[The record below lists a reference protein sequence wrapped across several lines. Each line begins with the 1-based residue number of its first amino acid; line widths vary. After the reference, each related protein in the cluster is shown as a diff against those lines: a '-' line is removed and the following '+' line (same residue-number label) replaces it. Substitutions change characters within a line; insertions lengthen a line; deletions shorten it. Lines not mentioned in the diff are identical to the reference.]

1 MENLDPSLRLVFE
14 KLLKKHKCSVCEFR
28 SSYRG
33 VVKRHEEKK
42 HSLHFSVYSWPRLL
56 AEKKHKQSST
66 GAILFKLPDDPVL
79 ATSSTTTSST
89 TPTNNDTPTVVVE
102 QPDQPVKPT
111 DDGAQIVTH
120 PSTSAEPSDQPT
132 ETTAKVD
139 LVEIDRSLWTY
150 KKHKCSSCDYRSNL
164 RWLIRRHEETV
175 HKQKSSAKGL
185 AASSTT
191 TSSTTTTN
199 NDTPTV
205 VVEQPDQPVKPTDD
219 GSQIVTHPSTSAEP
233 SDQPTDTTTTSTTN
247 NDTPTI
253 VVEQP
258 DQPVK
263 PTDDEV
269 QIVTHPSTSAD
280 PFKIPRSLYVY
291 KKHKCSICDYRSN
304 YRWLIRRH
312 EKFQHKQRSTVDG
325 GGVVVPSTT
334 PANPKYRSYNF
345 TPSREHDFNME
356 KVYHSYI
363 AGYQFHKMIMKTS
376 SAPMAMRTILNISDA
391 IHNIKYIEN
400 DEIMMKYEKQ
410 RQLFKEQGKVNNHGE
425 VDELLL
431 FHGTSAANLDKIL
444 SNNFDLDANPS
455 QQHYNNETRHKNM
468 MFGRGVYFSEIP
480 SVSLMYG
487 NGLLLCKVMLGACDV
502 FKPRGIL
509 PPDIA
514 EEFDS
519 REIQDIDN
527 FGAIHVV
534 KNPNQILPY
543 TVIQLKKQSLTSQFV
558 KPQPGVN
565 NVLSKGAWPVFTT
578 STQTPQNIPN
588 TTVKDLL
595 KTSKFSPTSSSN
607 QTSSPVPPLHW
618 RIVNPIT
625 TEERSGVSCIKEIE
639 KIMELDKENTCKV
652 CMDQLNRLD
661 SLTMTGASSGVKLN
675 TRRSTCGNKHCWG
688 GTPGIYKRKRVLSDH
703 SKNNETVP
711 KRIKKEVEVEDPNN
725 CQVELHQ
732 CSCSNCQ
739 NWVKTGNMP
748 TDGQMM
754 WTKRADM
761 ILPGYKESCG
771 GTIVIKY
778 VFNNGVQD
786 DSHPH
791 PGKPFYAK
799 GFPRHSF
806 LPDNEKGQRVLR
818 MMITAFQ
825 RRLTFTIG
833 RSITRGEDDCVVWN
847 GIEHKTVGHD
857 NGSGHGYPDPEY
869 LDRVIREFE
878 QYGITFS

>member
-89 TPTNNDTPTVVVE
+89 T
-102 QPDQPVKPT
+102 
-111 DDGAQIVTH
+111 
-120 PSTSAEPSDQPT
+120 
-132 ETTAKVD
+132 
-139 LVEIDRSLWTY
+139 
-150 KKHKCSSCDYRSNL
+150 
-164 RWLIRRHEETV
+164 
-175 HKQKSSAKGL
+175 
-185 AASSTT
+185 
-191 TSSTTTTN
+191 TTN

-233 SDQPTDTTTTSTTN
+233 SDQPTDTTTTTSTTN

-258 DQPVK
+258 DQSVK

-280 PFKIPRSLYVY
+280 PFKIPQSLWTYR
-291 KKHKCSICDYRSN
+291 KHKCSICDYRSN

-444 SNNFDLDANPS
+444 STNFDLDANPS

-543 TVIQLKKQSLTSQFV
+543 AVIQLKKQSLTSQFV

-565 NVLSKGAWPVFTT
+565 NALSKGAWPVFTT

-661 SLTMTGASSGVKLN
+661 SLTTTGASSGVKLN
-675 TRRSTCGNKHCWG
+675 TRRFTCGNKHCWG

>member
-1 MENLDPSLRLVFE
+1 MENMDPSLRSVFE
-14 KLLKKHKCSVCEFR
+14 KLLLKKYKCSICEFR
-28 SSYRG
+28 SSYRR

-42 HSLHFSVYSWPRLL
+42 HSLYFSVYSWPRLL
-56 AEKKHKQSST
+56 AEKKYQQSSAGT
-66 GAILFKLPDDPVL
+66 ILFKLPDDPVF

-89 TPTNNDTPTVVVE
+89 TPANNDTPTVVVE

-111 DDGAQIVTH
+111 DDGVQIVTH

-150 KKHKCSSCDYRSNL
+150 KKHKCS
-164 RWLIRRHEETV
+164 
-175 HKQKSSAKGL
+175 
-185 AASSTT
+185 
-191 TSSTTTTN
+191 
-199 NDTPTV
+199 
-205 VVEQPDQPVKPTDD
+205 
-219 GSQIVTHPSTSAEP
+219 
-233 SDQPTDTTTTSTTN
+233 
-247 NDTPTI
+247 
-253 VVEQP
+253 
-258 DQPVK
+258 
-263 PTDDEV
+263 
-269 QIVTHPSTSAD
+269 
-280 PFKIPRSLYVY
+280 
-291 KKHKCSICDYRSN
+291 ICDYRSN

-312 EKFQHKQRSTVDG
+312 EKCQHKQRSTVDG

-334 PANPKYRSYNF
+334 PANPKYRSYTF
-345 TPSREHDFNME
+345 TPSREHDFDME

-363 AGYQFHKMIMKTS
+363 AGYQFQKMIMKTT
-376 SAPMAMRTILNISDA
+376 SAPVAMRTILNISDA
-391 IHNIKYIEN
+391 IHSIVYIEN

-410 RQLFKEQGKVNNHGE
+410 KQLFKEQGKVNNRGE

-431 FHGTSAANLDKIL
+431 FHGTSVSNLDKIL
-444 SNNFDLDANPS
+444 STNFDLDANPI
-455 QQHYNNETRHKNM
+455 QQHINKETRQKNM

-502 FKPRGIL
+502 FKPQGIF
-509 PPDIA
+509 PPDLA

-519 REIQDIDN
+519 REIQDVDN

-543 TVIQLKKQSLTSQFV
+543 AVIQLKKQSLTSEFV

-565 NVLSKGAWPVFTT
+565 NVLSKGAWPVSTT
-578 STQTPQNIPN
+578 SSQTQQNIPN
-588 TTVKDLL
+588 TPIKDLL
-595 KTSKFSPTSSSN
+595 KTSKFSSTSSST
-607 QTSSPVPPLHW
+607 QTSSPVPPLLW
-618 RIVNPIT
+618 IPVNPIT
-625 TEERSGVSCIKEIE
+625 TEERSGVSCIKETE
-639 KIMELDKENTCKV
+639 KTVEVDKENTCKV
-652 CMDQLNRLD
+652 CMDALNRLD
-661 SLTMTGASSGVKLN
+661 SLAMTGASSGVKLN
-675 TRRSTCGNKHCWG
+675 TRRFTSCGNKHCWG

-703 SKNNETVP
+703 SKNIETVP
-711 KRIKKEVEVEDPNN
+711 KRVKKEVEVEDPNN
-725 CQVELHQ
+725 CQVERLLHQ
-732 CSCSNCQ
+732 CPCSNCQ
-739 NWVKTGNMP
+739 NGVKTGNMP

-754 WTKRADM
+754 WTSRAEM

-778 VFNNGVQD
+778 VFNDGVQD

-799 GFPRHSF
+799 GFPRLSF

-869 LDRVIREFE
+869 LDRVIRELE
-878 QYGITFS
+878 QYGIREKNYHWQKIYMSHMK

>member
-1 MENLDPSLRLVFE
+1 MAKNTLLENLNPSIRLMFE
-14 KLLKKHKCSVCEFR
+14 KLYKKHKCSVCEFR
-28 SSYRG
+28 SKYRG

-42 HSLHFSVYSWPRLL
+42 HSLHFSIYSWPRLL
-56 AEKKHKQSST
+56 EKKHEQSSA
-66 GAILFKLPDDPVL
+66 GAILFKLPDDPGL
-79 ATSSTTTSST
+79 TTSSTTTSST
-89 TPTNNDTPTVVVE
+89 TTPANNDTPTVVVE

-111 DDGAQIVTH
+111 DDSAQIVTH

-132 ETTAKVD
+132 ETTVKVD
-139 LVEIDRSLWTY
+139 LVEIDL
-150 KKHKCSSCDYRSNL
+150 
-164 RWLIRRHEETV
+164 
-175 HKQKSSAKGL
+175 QK
-185 AASSTT
+185 
-191 TSSTTTTN
+191 TSEN
-199 NDTPTV
+199 
-205 VVEQPDQPVKPTDD
+205 QPKSKRIIED
-219 GSQIVTHPSTSAEP
+219 
-233 SDQPTDTTTTSTTN
+233 
-247 NDTPTI
+247 
-253 VVEQP
+253 
-258 DQPVK
+258 
-263 PTDDEV
+263 
-269 QIVTHPSTSAD
+269 
-280 PFKIPRSLYVY
+280 FKIPQSLYVY

-304 YRWLIRRH
+304 RRWPVRRH
-312 EKFQHKQRSTVDG
+312 EKSHHKQSSTVDG

-345 TPSREHDFNME
+345 IPSREHDFDMG

-363 AGYQFHKMIMKTS
+363 AGYQFHKMIMKTT
-376 SAPMAMRTILNISDA
+376 SAPVSMRTILNVSDA
-391 IHNIKYIEN
+391 IHSIKYIEN

-431 FHGTSAANLDKIL
+431 FHGTSVANLDNIL
-444 SNNFDLDANPS
+444 SYNFNLDANPI
-455 QQHYNNETRHKNM
+455 QQHHNKETRQKNM
-468 MFGRGVYFSEIP
+468 MFGKGVYFSEIP

-502 FKPRGIL
+502 FKPRGIF

-519 REIQDIDN
+519 REIQDNDN
-527 FGAIHVV
+527 FGAIHLV
-534 KNPNQILPY
+534 KNPDQILPY

-565 NVLSKGAWPVFTT
+565 NVLSKGAWPASTS
-578 STQTPQNIPN
+578 STQTQQNIPN
-588 TTVKDLL
+588 THEKDLL
-595 KTSKFSPTSSSN
+595 KTSKFSPTSPST
-607 QTSSPVPPLHW
+607 QTSSPRPPLLW
-618 RIVNPIT
+618 IPVNPIT
-625 TEERSGVSCIKEIE
+625 TEERSGVSCIKETE
-639 KIMELDKENTCKV
+639 KTVEVDKENTCKV

-661 SLTMTGASSGVKLN
+661 SLTVTGASSGVKLN
-675 TRRSTCGNKHCWG
+675 TSRFTCGNKHCWG
-688 GTPGIYKRKRVLSDH
+688 GTPRIFKRKRVLSDH
-703 SKNNETVP
+703 SKKIENDS
-711 KRIKKEVEVEDPNN
+711 KRKKMEVEDLNN
-725 CQVELHQ
+725 IQVERHQ
-732 CSCSNCQ
+732 CLRPNCQ
-739 NWVKTGNMP
+739 NCVKTGNMP

-754 WTKRADM
+754 WTQRTEM
-761 ILPGYKESCG
+761 TVPGYEDSCG
-771 GTIVIKY
+771 STIVIKY

-869 LDRVIREFE
+869 LDRVIRELE
-878 QYGITFS
+878 HYGIREKNHH